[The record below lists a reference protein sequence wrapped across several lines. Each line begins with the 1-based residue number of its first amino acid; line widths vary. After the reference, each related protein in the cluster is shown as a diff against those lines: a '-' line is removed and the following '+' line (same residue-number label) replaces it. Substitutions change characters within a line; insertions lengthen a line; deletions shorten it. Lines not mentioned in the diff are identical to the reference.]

1 MFIYEFCEVIP
12 PPDRYTLKLS
22 LLGTLFRADASSP
35 DLDRDD
41 PATLREESRFFLG
54 RPTLRFEVVGG
65 ASGF

>member
-1 MFIYEFCEVIP
+1 MGFCKIVP

-22 LLGTLFRADASSP
+22 LLGTLFRPDASSP

-41 PATLREESRFFLG
+41 PATLREASRFFLG